1 MRATSMVAVLLLTAV
16 PGCGGGE
23 SSEPASADDE
33 GSYTQ
38 TLIRAYQ
45 GGFADRTRGDM
56 NAIGT
61 ALALRMPDAG
71 GYPVVAD
78 IESLARELEP
88 AYLRS
93 VPRTDAWGR
102 LFRYSST
109 GSGFTLTSD
118 GVDGDAGTADDIVL
132 TDGGFR

>member
-1 MRATSMVAVLLLTAV
+1 MRAMMAVVLLAAV

-23 SSEPASADDE
+23 SPEPEEDE

-45 GGFADRTRGDM
+45 GGFSDRTRGDM
-56 NAIGT
+56 NAIGA
-61 ALALRMPDAG
+61 ALAMRMPDAG
-71 GYPVVAD
+71 GYPVVTD

-88 AYLRS
+88 TYLRS

-102 LFRYSST
+102 PFRYSST
-109 GSGFTLTSD
+109 GSGFTLASD
-118 GVDGDAGTADDIVL
+118 GLDGDAGTADDIVL